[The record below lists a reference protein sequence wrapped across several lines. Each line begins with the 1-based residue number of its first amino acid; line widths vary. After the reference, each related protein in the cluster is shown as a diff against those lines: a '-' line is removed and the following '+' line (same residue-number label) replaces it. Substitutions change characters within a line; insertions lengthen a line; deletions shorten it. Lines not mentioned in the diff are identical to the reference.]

1 MKALIQR
8 VSKASV
14 SVDDK
19 IIGAIDQGVLVFL
32 GVLEGDSEKEVD
44 YLVKKVL
51 EYRIF
56 CDENGRMNK
65 SLLDIKGE
73 ALVISQFT
81 LAADGKKGRRPSFD
95 QAASPLL
102 AKPLYEKFI
111 RKLETFVKTEC
122 GCFGA
127 KMLVSIENDGPATF
141 MLDYKC

>member
-8 VSKASV
+8 VHKASV
-14 SVDDK
+14 TVDNNVV
-19 IIGAIDQGVLVFL
+19 GAINKGMLIFL
-32 GVLEGDSEKEVD
+32 GVLEGDGEKEVD
-44 YLVKKVL
+44 YLAQKVM

-73 ALVISQFT
+73 ALVVSQFT

-95 QAASPLL
+95 KAASPLV
-102 AKPLYEKFI
+102 AKPLYEMFI
-111 RKLETFVKTEC
+111 ERLKVFVVTEC

-127 KMLVSIENDGPATF
+127 KMIVSIENDGPATF
-141 MLDYKC
+141 ILDYKS